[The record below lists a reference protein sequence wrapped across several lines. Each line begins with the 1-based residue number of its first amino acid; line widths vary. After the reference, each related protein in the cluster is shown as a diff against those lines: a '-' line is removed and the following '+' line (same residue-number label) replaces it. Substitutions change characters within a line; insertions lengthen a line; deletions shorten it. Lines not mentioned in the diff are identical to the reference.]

1 MAVVRAAIRL
11 KSSDPVAGTALRALS
26 RAMPDSCPEA
36 LSRYDL
42 WEFDL
47 PGGREEVLAILARFP
62 DILNPNKQECFFPEE
77 GLLPGESPS
86 LTWVSVEVSERSGST
101 GSTWSQVIGRA
112 GFELRGLRLLTLWRL
127 GYPSAVGSA
136 RALEAAG
143 ETAVSVSRNRGLLSN
158 PVSQSAEVSAAL
170 SGARS
175 L

>member
-1 MAVVRAAIRL
+1 MVVRAAIRL

-36 LSRYDL
+36 IFRYDL

-47 PGGREEVLAILARFP
+47 PGGREEVRAILERFP

-77 GLLPGESPS
+77 SLLPGESPS
-86 LTWVSVEVSERSGST
+86 LSWVSVEVSERSGSA

-112 GFELRGLRLLTLWRL
+112 GFELQGVRLMTLWRL
-127 GYPSAVGSA
+127 GYPSAAGLD

-143 ETAVSVSRNRGLLSN
+143 EIAVSVSRNRGLLSN
-158 PVSQSAEVSAAL
+158 PVSQSASVSVTP